1 MYSFEAT
8 RARILFSKG
17 LIGELKVEMVNL
29 LIPFGI
35 SNKTNEIIE
44 PDDAERGR
52 ACDCRC
58 PGCDTPLLSRHPKD
72 EQMRIHFAHDS
83 RHPNAVSSTI
93 EECPFNSELAIA
105 LMSRHVA
112 DQLCGASIHLP
123 AMHTLV
129 RYSDCI
135 HEEYVKVTNKK
146 ELVIDRAQ
154 AEIHKFGSTYDL
166 RLQFGEYCILVWL
179 KYKDRPVPHVSDSD
193 HEELRRMGLLCIDVN
208 TFDMASLRAEK
219 KRFSELVIEFLL
231 SSGHR
236 EWIYHP
242 KEKAAIEKAIK
253 KHNCR
258 WESSVSRTR
267 REMNDS
273 YVENL
278 IEVPVTAK
286 TPEAPKPAL
295 YQCAMCQS
303 EWTHAGFG
311 SPECPKGCGHLYARR
326 L

>member
-1 MYSFEAT
+1 
-8 RARILFSKG
+8 
-17 LIGELKVEMVNL
+17 MVNL

-35 SNKTNEIIE
+35 SNKTNDIIE

-83 RHPNAVSSTI
+83 RHPNAVSSAI
-93 EECPFNSELAIA
+93 EECPFNSQLAIA

-112 DQLCGASIHLP
+112 GQLGGASIRLP

-129 RYSDCI
+129 RYHDCI
-135 HEEYVKVTNKK
+135 HEEYVKVTNEK

-154 AEIHKFGSTYDL
+154 AEIHKFGSIYDL
-166 RLQFGEYCILVWL
+166 RLKFGEYCILVWL
-179 KYKDRPVPHVSDSD
+179 KYKDRPVPHVGDS
-193 HEELRRMGLLCIDVN
+193 HNEELRKMGLLCIDVN
-208 TFDMASLRAEK
+208 TFDMASFGAER
-219 KRFSELVIEFLL
+219 KRFSESVIEFLV
-231 SSGHR
+231 SKGRR

-242 KEKAAIEKAIK
+242 KEKPVIERQIK

-258 WESSVSRTR
+258 SESSVGRTR
-267 REMNDS
+267 KKMNDS
-273 YVENL
+273 YVESL
-278 IEVPVTAK
+278 IHAPVAPK
-286 TPEAPKPAL
+286 TPEAPPPAL

-303 EWTHAGFG
+303 EWPHKGFG
-311 SPECPKGCGHLYARR
+311 SPECPKGCGHLYARK